1 MTIYQ
6 HLLPNLWLTAG
17 VQFSATSSLAYT
29 LQIANKYCH
38 GGHKKENKYLSTL
51 DEELPDNIDTD
62 RKEIY
67 HKSVRKFVNQGYRGD
82 NNFHLNDP
90 TGKVASYTKLKEV
103 WTLPNTI
110 GKYMQYYYDIWD
122 IVKDEYQSVAN
133 YDNIIG
139 ELSYDFF
146 NKNHYALSTHFNIK
160 VGIIVRDP
168 VRRSWSEESLWKRDK
183 LKHYNEPRDWSFSN
197 RYFEIYDKLSKY
209 FTTHFIVMEELW
221 EGDGEEKEK
230 LSKYINYPIKDLYKN
245 AFSPDRGHLQEKI
258 PGLMDQCRK
267 QPELT
272 EEEYYKGRKVFSG
285 VYDEWIRRFGKL
297 PLHWGE
303 PLVYPS

>member
-1 MTIYQ
+1 M
-6 HLLPNLWLTAG
+6 NLWLTAG
-17 VQFSATSSLAYT
+17 IQYAATSPLAYT

-38 GGHKKENKYLSTL
+38 GGHRKENKYLYTL
-51 DEELPDNIDTD
+51 DKVQPIQRRWTYYKRTQKIANKQSYIGKNNYHLDDNSFI
-62 RKEIY
+62 
-67 HKSVRKFVNQGYRGD
+67 
-82 NNFHLNDP
+82 
-90 TGKVASYTKLKEV
+90 GKVASYVNLQDV
-103 WTLPNTI
+103 WTAPNTI
-110 GKYMQYYYDIWD
+110 DKYIQYYYNVWD

-139 ELSYDFF
+139 ELSYEFF
-146 NKNHYALSTHFNIK
+146 DKYHYTLSSHFNIK

-168 VRRSWSEESLWKRDK
+168 VRRSWAEESDK

-209 FTTHFIVMEELW
+209 FTTQFIVMEELW

-245 AFSPDRGHLQEKI
+245 AFSPDRGHLQVDV
-258 PGLMDQCRK
+258 PGLMDQCLK

-297 PLHWGE
+297 PLHWGK
-303 PLVYPS
+303 PLVYSKVF